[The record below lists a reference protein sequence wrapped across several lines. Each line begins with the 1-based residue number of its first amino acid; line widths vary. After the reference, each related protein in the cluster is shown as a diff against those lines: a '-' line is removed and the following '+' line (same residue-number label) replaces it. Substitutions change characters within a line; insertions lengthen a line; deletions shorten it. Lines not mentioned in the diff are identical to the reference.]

1 MAVPA
6 DAPAGGISDEQC
18 PNVAGENT
26 NTCPAGTVG
35 VPYVLTFTERD
46 GSGCGPGRQTF
57 HHDSGTLP
65 PGLSL
70 APDGTLSGTS
80 FEAGTY
86 QFYVEMREPGDDP
99 AHCAGKRTQ
108 KQFTLKIR
116 RQPWIV
122 SPPATSRSEVGV
134 PLRIVLRARGGSG
147 VFAWSLVSG
156 RLPPGLRVFPEGLV
170 VGTPRASGTY
180 RATAKATD
188 TEGRTL
194 NWSTELRVAP
204 KLRVRALQLPQ
215 AQTGRGYRARLTSVG
230 GIAPTVWKI
239 GRGRLPRGI
248 RLEPARGRLTGT
260 PTEAGTFIVTFEVR
274 DGLAVTDAKTVR
286 MVVGR
291 ASARLAMGK
300 PALAGLSSL
309 LGSDARAVSTHEG

>member
-1 MAVPA
+1 MRRSVLILTFVAVLAVPA

-35 VPYVLTFTERD
+35 VPYSLRFTERE

-65 PGLSL
+65 PGLNLSP
-70 APDGTLSGTS
+70 AGTLSGTT
-80 FEAGTY
+80 FGVGTFR
-86 QFYVEMREPGDDP
+86 FYVEMREPTDDP

-122 SPPATSRSEVGV
+122 SSPAAAPWSEVGV
-134 PLRIVLRARGGSG
+134 PLRMALRARGGTG
-147 VFAWSLVSG
+147 IFAWSLGAG

-170 VGTPRASGTY
+170 AGTPRASGIY
-180 RATAKATD
+180 RVTARATD

-194 NWSTELRVAP
+194 TWSTELRVAA
-204 KLRVRALQLPQ
+204 KLRVRGLRLPP
-215 AQTGRGYRARLTSVG
+215 AQTGRGYRVALTSVG
-230 GIAPTVWKI
+230 GVAPTSWRLT
-239 GRGRLPRGI
+239 RGRLPHGI
-248 RLEPARGRLTGT
+248 RLQPARGRLTGT
-260 PTEAGTFIVTFEVR
+260 PAEAGTFVVTFEVR
-274 DGLAVTDAKTVR
+274 DRLDVTHKKTLR
-286 MVVGR
+286 IVVGR
-291 ASARLAMGK
+291 
-300 PALAGLSSL
+300 
-309 LGSDARAVSTHEG
+309 STSRVR